1 MSMKIAVA
9 LGGEYADFLI
19 GLLMEKKYKVTV
31 IDPDKAFCEHLCA
44 SYNVNAVLGDPC
56 RQFILEEAGIRNYD
70 VILALGREDTDNFEI
85 CQMGRKVLG
94 IKRSVCLV
102 HNPRN
107 AALFEELGVDR
118 AVNLPMILAQA
129 IWVISTILAIVL
141 DSCGIRAE
149 NLLLVYLLGVLISIL
164 ATSSLA
170 WALCAAIVFTFTFNY
185 LFTEPKLTF
194 HMDDVNYV
202 VSSIVFVAAASIVA
216 TLVVKL
222 QKQMQIA
229 NKKREIT
236 ARMNEIGSGFLN
248 LSGYQ
253 QIKEYSEES
262 LSNLTGKPV
271 SVLLKEDEKKEFP
284 NYMAEWCYR
293 QSIPCGHGECQFPDD
308 NGLYVPIRN
317 REKTYGVIIFDCE
330 GWTLSEEEKIYVDT
344 VISQL
349 TLVIERELLS
359 REKENT
365 RIQVERERLKST
377 LLRSISHDLRT
388 PLTGITGSA
397 GFLLDNLGIMDEA
410 TIKSMLKDICSDS
423 EWLSTM
429 VENLLNLTRIQEGR
443 LDINKKKE
451 VVDDLVASAV
461 RLVSNRVGNHTLKM
475 ETPEDILL
483 VSVDGRLFIQVLVN
497 LLDNAF
503 RHSGTGTTVTLRVK
517 QDGNCLK
524 FVVSDNGIGIPNDK
538 IDKIFDN
545 FFTTAYEN
553 GDKQRGVGLG
563 LTICKAMV
571 EAQGGTIR
579 AFNSPQ
585 GGAVFEVSMPMEDR
599 KDE

>member
-1 MSMKIAVA
+1 MLYSWDWVLDFVKACAKMAV
-9 LGGEYADFLI
+9 
-19 GLLMEKKYKVTV
+19 
-31 IDPDKAFCEHLCA
+31 
-44 SYNVNAVLGDPC
+44 
-56 RQFILEEAGIRNYD
+56 
-70 VILALGREDTDNFEI
+70 
-85 CQMGRKVLG
+85 
-94 IKRSVCLV
+94 
-102 HNPRN
+102 
-107 AALFEELGVDR
+107 
-118 AVNLPMILAQA
+118 

-202 VSSIVFVAAASIVA
+202 VSSIVFVAAAS
-216 TLVVKL
+216 
-222 QKQMQIA
+222 
-229 NKKREIT
+229 
-236 ARMNEIGSGFLN
+236 
-248 LSGYQ
+248 
-253 QIKEYSEES
+253 
-262 LSNLTGKPV
+262 
-271 SVLLKEDEKKEFP
+271 

>member
-1 MSMKIAVA
+1 M
-9 LGGEYADFLI
+9 
-19 GLLMEKKYKVTV
+19 
-31 IDPDKAFCEHLCA
+31 
-44 SYNVNAVLGDPC
+44 
-56 RQFILEEAGIRNYD
+56 
-70 VILALGREDTDNFEI
+70 
-85 CQMGRKVLG
+85 
-94 IKRSVCLV
+94 
-102 HNPRN
+102 
-107 AALFEELGVDR
+107 
-118 AVNLPMILAQA
+118 
-129 IWVISTILAIVL
+129 
-141 DSCGIRAE
+141 
-149 NLLLVYLLGVLISIL
+149 
-164 ATSSLA
+164 
-170 WALCAAIVFTFTFNY
+170 
-185 LFTEPKLTF
+185 
-194 HMDDVNYV
+194 
-202 VSSIVFVAAASIVA
+202 
-216 TLVVKL
+216 
-222 QKQMQIA
+222 
-229 NKKREIT
+229 
-236 ARMNEIGSGFLN
+236 
-248 LSGYQ
+248 
-253 QIKEYSEES
+253 
-262 LSNLTGKPV
+262 
-271 SVLLKEDEKKEFP
+271 
-284 NYMAEWCYR
+284 
-293 QSIPCGHGECQFPDD
+293 
-308 NGLYVPIRN
+308 PIRN

-461 RLVSNRVGNHTLKM
+461 RLVSNRVGNHILKM

>member
-1 MSMKIAVA
+1 M
-9 LGGEYADFLI
+9 
-19 GLLMEKKYKVTV
+19 
-31 IDPDKAFCEHLCA
+31 
-44 SYNVNAVLGDPC
+44 
-56 RQFILEEAGIRNYD
+56 
-70 VILALGREDTDNFEI
+70 
-85 CQMGRKVLG
+85 
-94 IKRSVCLV
+94 
-102 HNPRN
+102 
-107 AALFEELGVDR
+107 
-118 AVNLPMILAQA
+118 
-129 IWVISTILAIVL
+129 
-141 DSCGIRAE
+141 
-149 NLLLVYLLGVLISIL
+149 
-164 ATSSLA
+164 
-170 WALCAAIVFTFTFNY
+170 
-185 LFTEPKLTF
+185 
-194 HMDDVNYV
+194 
-202 VSSIVFVAAASIVA
+202 
-216 TLVVKL
+216 
-222 QKQMQIA
+222 
-229 NKKREIT
+229 
-236 ARMNEIGSGFLN
+236 
-248 LSGYQ
+248 
-253 QIKEYSEES
+253 
-262 LSNLTGKPV
+262 
-271 SVLLKEDEKKEFP
+271 
-284 NYMAEWCYR
+284 
-293 QSIPCGHGECQFPDD
+293 
-308 NGLYVPIRN
+308 PIRN

-349 TLVIERELLS
+349 NLVIERELLS

>member
-1 MSMKIAVA
+1 M
-9 LGGEYADFLI
+9 
-19 GLLMEKKYKVTV
+19 
-31 IDPDKAFCEHLCA
+31 
-44 SYNVNAVLGDPC
+44 
-56 RQFILEEAGIRNYD
+56 
-70 VILALGREDTDNFEI
+70 TD
-85 CQMGRKVLG
+85 
-94 IKRSVCLV
+94 
-102 HNPRN
+102 
-107 AALFEELGVDR
+107 
-118 AVNLPMILAQA
+118 
-129 IWVISTILAIVL
+129 
-141 DSCGIRAE
+141 
-149 NLLLVYLLGVLISIL
+149 
-164 ATSSLA
+164 
-170 WALCAAIVFTFTFNY
+170 
-185 LFTEPKLTF
+185 
-194 HMDDVNYV
+194 
-202 VSSIVFVAAASIVA
+202 
-216 TLVVKL
+216 
-222 QKQMQIA
+222 
-229 NKKREIT
+229 
-236 ARMNEIGSGFLN
+236 
-248 LSGYQ
+248 
-253 QIKEYSEES
+253 
-262 LSNLTGKPV
+262 
-271 SVLLKEDEKKEFP
+271 
-284 NYMAEWCYR
+284 
-293 QSIPCGHGECQFPDD
+293 
-308 NGLYVPIRN
+308 
-317 REKTYGVIIFDCE
+317 E

>member
-1 MSMKIAVA
+1 
-9 LGGEYADFLI
+9 
-19 GLLMEKKYKVTV
+19 
-31 IDPDKAFCEHLCA
+31 
-44 SYNVNAVLGDPC
+44 
-56 RQFILEEAGIRNYD
+56 
-70 VILALGREDTDNFEI
+70 
-85 CQMGRKVLG
+85 
-94 IKRSVCLV
+94 
-102 HNPRN
+102 
-107 AALFEELGVDR
+107 
-118 AVNLPMILAQA
+118 
-129 IWVISTILAIVL
+129 
-141 DSCGIRAE
+141 
-149 NLLLVYLLGVLISIL
+149 
-164 ATSSLA
+164 
-170 WALCAAIVFTFTFNY
+170 
-185 LFTEPKLTF
+185 
-194 HMDDVNYV
+194 
-202 VSSIVFVAAASIVA
+202 
-216 TLVVKL
+216 
-222 QKQMQIA
+222 
-229 NKKREIT
+229 
-236 ARMNEIGSGFLN
+236 
-248 LSGYQ
+248 
-253 QIKEYSEES
+253 
-262 LSNLTGKPV
+262 
-271 SVLLKEDEKKEFP
+271 
-284 NYMAEWCYR
+284 MAEWCYR

>member
-1 MSMKIAVA
+1 M
-9 LGGEYADFLI
+9 
-19 GLLMEKKYKVTV
+19 
-31 IDPDKAFCEHLCA
+31 
-44 SYNVNAVLGDPC
+44 
-56 RQFILEEAGIRNYD
+56 
-70 VILALGREDTDNFEI
+70 
-85 CQMGRKVLG
+85 
-94 IKRSVCLV
+94 
-102 HNPRN
+102 
-107 AALFEELGVDR
+107 
-118 AVNLPMILAQA
+118 
-129 IWVISTILAIVL
+129 
-141 DSCGIRAE
+141 
-149 NLLLVYLLGVLISIL
+149 
-164 ATSSLA
+164 
-170 WALCAAIVFTFTFNY
+170 
-185 LFTEPKLTF
+185 
-194 HMDDVNYV
+194 
-202 VSSIVFVAAASIVA
+202 
-216 TLVVKL
+216 
-222 QKQMQIA
+222 
-229 NKKREIT
+229 
-236 ARMNEIGSGFLN
+236 
-248 LSGYQ
+248 
-253 QIKEYSEES
+253 
-262 LSNLTGKPV
+262 
-271 SVLLKEDEKKEFP
+271 
-284 NYMAEWCYR
+284 
-293 QSIPCGHGECQFPDD
+293 
-308 NGLYVPIRN
+308 
-317 REKTYGVIIFDCE
+317 IIFDCE

-451 VVDDLVASAV
+451 VVDDLVSSAV
-461 RLVSNRVGNHTLKM
+461 RLVSNRVGNHTLRM

-483 VSVDGRLFIQVLVN
+483 VAVDGRLFIQVLVN

-503 RHSGTGTTVTLRVK
+503 RHSGANTTVTLSVR

-524 FVVSDNGIGIPNDK
+524 FVVADNGIGLPDGK

-579 AFNSPQ
+579 AYNSPK
-585 GGAVFEVSMPMEDR
+585 GGAVFEVSMPMEDK

>member
-1 MSMKIAVA
+1 MNEQKKSIFSNHEIMCRA
-9 LGGEYADFLI
+9 LKDSFIKLNPRTQIKNPVMFMVFVSAILTFVMFLFS
-19 GLLMEKKYKVTV
+19 L
-31 IDPDKAFCEHLCA
+31 
-44 SYNVNAVLGDPC
+44 
-56 RQFILEEAGIRNYD
+56 AGIRD
-70 VILALGREDTDNFEI
+70 
-85 CQMGRKVLG
+85 
-94 IKRSVCLV
+94 
-102 HNPRN
+102 
-107 AALFEELGVDR
+107 AAPGY
-118 AVNLPMILAQA
+118 
-129 IWVISTILAIVL
+129 ILAISVILWFTVL
-141 DSCGIRAE
+141 FGNFAEAIAEGRGKAQADALRAGRKDTMASRIPSADRKSE
-149 NLLLVYLLGVLISIL
+149 AVRVKSTELKKGDLVYIKAGEQIP
-164 ATSSLA
+164 A
-170 WALCAAIVFTFTFNY
+170 
-185 LFTEPKLTF
+185 
-194 HMDDVNYV
+194 DGDVV
-202 VSSIVFVAAASIVA
+202 EGAASVDESAITGESAPV
-216 TLVVKL
+216 
-222 QKQMQIA
+222 I
-229 NKKREIT
+229 RE
-236 ARMNEIGSGFLN
+236 SGGDR
-248 LSGYQ
+248 SAV
-253 QIKEYSEES
+253 
-262 LSNLTGKPV
+262 TG
-271 SVLLKEDEKKEFP
+271 
-284 NYMAEWCYR
+284 
-293 QSIPCGHGECQFPDD
+293 G
-308 NGLYVPIRN
+308 
-317 REKTYGVIIFDCE
+317 T
-330 GWTLSEEEKIYVDT
+330 T
-344 VISQL
+344 VISDWIVVRVSSNPGEGFMDKMIAMVEGASRKKTPNELALQIF
-349 TLVIERELLS
+349 LVALSIIFVLVTMSLYAYSVFSSVEAGAANPTSITNLVALLICLAPTTIGALLS
-359 REKENT
+359 A
-365 RIQVERERLKST
+365 IGIAGMSRLNQANVLAMSG
-377 LLRSISHDLRT
+377 RAIEGSISHDLRT

>member
-1 MSMKIAVA
+1 
-9 LGGEYADFLI
+9 
-19 GLLMEKKYKVTV
+19 
-31 IDPDKAFCEHLCA
+31 
-44 SYNVNAVLGDPC
+44 
-56 RQFILEEAGIRNYD
+56 
-70 VILALGREDTDNFEI
+70 
-85 CQMGRKVLG
+85 MGCM
-94 IKRSVCLV
+94 CLS
-102 HNPRN
+102 
-107 AALFEELGVDR
+107 A
-118 AVNLPMILAQA
+118 
-129 IWVISTILAIVL
+129 
-141 DSCGIRAE
+141 
-149 NLLLVYLLGVLISIL
+149 
-164 ATSSLA
+164 
-170 WALCAAIVFTFTFNY
+170 
-185 LFTEPKLTF
+185 
-194 HMDDVNYV
+194 
-202 VSSIVFVAAASIVA
+202 
-216 TLVVKL
+216 
-222 QKQMQIA
+222 
-229 NKKREIT
+229 
-236 ARMNEIGSGFLN
+236 
-248 LSGYQ
+248 
-253 QIKEYSEES
+253 
-262 LSNLTGKPV
+262 TGK
-271 SVLLKEDEKKEFP
+271 
-284 NYMAEWCYR
+284 
-293 QSIPCGHGECQFPDD
+293 
-308 NGLYVPIRN
+308 
-317 REKTYGVIIFDCE
+317 KTYGVIIFDCE

-585 GGAVFEVSMPMEDR
+585 GGSCI
-599 KDE
+599 

>member
-1 MSMKIAVA
+1 MLYSWDWVLDFVKACAKMAV
-9 LGGEYADFLI
+9 
-19 GLLMEKKYKVTV
+19 
-31 IDPDKAFCEHLCA
+31 
-44 SYNVNAVLGDPC
+44 
-56 RQFILEEAGIRNYD
+56 
-70 VILALGREDTDNFEI
+70 
-85 CQMGRKVLG
+85 
-94 IKRSVCLV
+94 
-102 HNPRN
+102 
-107 AALFEELGVDR
+107 
-118 AVNLPMILAQA
+118 

-330 GWTLSEEEKIYVDT
+330 GWTLSEEETIYVDT

-429 VENLLNLTRIQEGR
+429 VENLLSITKIRDGVMPLNKQEEM
-443 LDINKKKE
+443 LEE
-451 VVDDLVASAV
+451 VAGDALFTIRRRFPAYHIS
-461 RLVSNRVGNHTLKM
+461 LELS
-475 ETPEDILL
+475 EDILYL
-483 VSVDGRLFIQVLVN
+483 PMEPMLIKQVMVN
-497 LLDNAF
+497 LLENAI
-503 RHSGTGTTVTLRVK
+503 RHSGDHDHIRLHLFR
-517 QDGNCLK
+517 QDDWA
-524 FVVSDNGIGIPNDK
+524 VVEVRDRGKGISPEVRQAVQSGRPLSARLSDDSSRGMGIGLSVCQSIIKAHNGFFAAGNDP
-538 IDKIFDN
+538 
-545 FFTTAYEN
+545 E
-553 GDKQRGVGLG
+553 
-563 LTICKAMV
+563 
-571 EAQGGTIR
+571 
-579 AFNSPQ
+579 
-585 GGAVFEVSMPMEDR
+585 GGAVFRFGLPLEETN
-599 KDE
+599 DE

>member
-1 MSMKIAVA
+1 M
-9 LGGEYADFLI
+9 
-19 GLLMEKKYKVTV
+19 
-31 IDPDKAFCEHLCA
+31 
-44 SYNVNAVLGDPC
+44 
-56 RQFILEEAGIRNYD
+56 
-70 VILALGREDTDNFEI
+70 
-85 CQMGRKVLG
+85 
-94 IKRSVCLV
+94 
-102 HNPRN
+102 
-107 AALFEELGVDR
+107 
-118 AVNLPMILAQA
+118 
-129 IWVISTILAIVL
+129 
-141 DSCGIRAE
+141 
-149 NLLLVYLLGVLISIL
+149 
-164 ATSSLA
+164 
-170 WALCAAIVFTFTFNY
+170 
-185 LFTEPKLTF
+185 
-194 HMDDVNYV
+194 
-202 VSSIVFVAAASIVA
+202 
-216 TLVVKL
+216 
-222 QKQMQIA
+222 
-229 NKKREIT
+229 
-236 ARMNEIGSGFLN
+236 
-248 LSGYQ
+248 
-253 QIKEYSEES
+253 
-262 LSNLTGKPV
+262 
-271 SVLLKEDEKKEFP
+271 KEDEKKEFP

>member
-1 MSMKIAVA
+1 M
-9 LGGEYADFLI
+9 
-19 GLLMEKKYKVTV
+19 
-31 IDPDKAFCEHLCA
+31 
-44 SYNVNAVLGDPC
+44 
-56 RQFILEEAGIRNYD
+56 
-70 VILALGREDTDNFEI
+70 
-85 CQMGRKVLG
+85 
-94 IKRSVCLV
+94 
-102 HNPRN
+102 
-107 AALFEELGVDR
+107 
-118 AVNLPMILAQA
+118 
-129 IWVISTILAIVL
+129 
-141 DSCGIRAE
+141 
-149 NLLLVYLLGVLISIL
+149 
-164 ATSSLA
+164 
-170 WALCAAIVFTFTFNY
+170 
-185 LFTEPKLTF
+185 
-194 HMDDVNYV
+194 
-202 VSSIVFVAAASIVA
+202 
-216 TLVVKL
+216 
-222 QKQMQIA
+222 
-229 NKKREIT
+229 
-236 ARMNEIGSGFLN
+236 
-248 LSGYQ
+248 
-253 QIKEYSEES
+253 
-262 LSNLTGKPV
+262 
-271 SVLLKEDEKKEFP
+271 KEDEKKEFP

-410 TIKSMLKDICSDS
+410 TIKSMLKDICSDA